1 MKVGQA
7 VLNVSSTFFLNFLA
21 RKVTVLYDNFMHLNR
36 IEKKTK
42 QKHVLTLEKS
52 KKLFFLNSVR

>member
-36 IEKKTK
+36 IEKNKTK
-42 QKHVLTLEKS
+42 TCSHT
-52 KKLFFLNSVR
+52 

>member
-7 VLNVSSTFFLNFLA
+7 VLNVSSTFFLNFLS

-36 IEKKTK
+36 IEKTK